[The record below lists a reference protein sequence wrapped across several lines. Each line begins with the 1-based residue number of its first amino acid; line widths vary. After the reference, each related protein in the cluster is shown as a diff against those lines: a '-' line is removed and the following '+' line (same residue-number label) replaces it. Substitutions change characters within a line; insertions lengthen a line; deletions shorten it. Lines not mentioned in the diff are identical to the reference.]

1 MPIREVFE
9 VLYSPFKT
17 FKRIVQKPDIKGPML
32 ILLVT
37 VLVTAGAQ
45 YVSASKMLFENPTP
59 ETDPWTESTLLWASN
74 GVLLNDTDCI
84 VGNRSVGSSVSN
96 GTHIWMKLN
105 KIGSFDLSGKPEYK
119 SLSFRI
125 MWAHQEGKPPSS
137 NATLKLVSYEENRY
151 FEYDFRSNITSLNN
165 KWANLT
171 VFSGSEQGWTPVNSP
186 DWRNI
191 TGLEFQL
198 AWSSSNAANLTM
210 KIDDLFMGKY
220 VSPLESDILNIMLI
234 NALTGSATDFI
245 IRWILYAGLLLL
257 MIKIFGGETGLWRV
271 LFNVVG
277 YAFAVTMVYVAVDAL
292 LISTLPPL
300 SFPLRAWSPVAGEE
314 GIGFTLWTQI
324 IQDNWGTTLAYN
336 LRYYLPYVIHAWTV
350 ALGSIAIHFTHEL
363 TWKKAV
369 PISTMAYLMLI
380 FLKALIPI

>member
-9 VLYSPFKT
+9 VLYSPREA
-17 FKRIVQKPDIKGPML
+17 FKRIVKKPDIKGPML
-32 ILLVT
+32 ILLIT
-37 VLVTAGAQ
+37 ALVTAGAQ
-45 YVSASKMLFENPTP
+45 YISASKMLFENPTP
-59 ETDPWTESTLLWASN
+59 ETDSWTESTFLWTSN
-74 GVLLNDTDCI
+74 GVLQKDPDCI
-84 VGNRSVGSSVSN
+84 VGNYSISSSVSN
-96 GTHIWMKLN
+96 GTRIWMKLN
-105 KIGSFDLSGKPEYK
+105 KIGSFDLSGKPEYRG
-119 SLSFRI
+119 LTFRI
-125 MWAHQEGKPPSS
+125 MWAHQEDKPPSS

-151 FEYDFRSNITSLNN
+151 FEYDLRSNITSLKN

-186 DWRNI
+186 DWKSI

-245 IRWILYAGLLLL
+245 VRWILYAGLLLL
-257 MIKIFGGETGLWRV
+257 LIKIFGGETGLWRV
-271 LFNVVG
+271 LFNAVG
-277 YAFAVTMVYVAVDAL
+277 YAFAVTMIYIAVDAL

-314 GIGFTLWTQI
+314 EIGFTLWNQI
-324 IQDNWGTTLAYN
+324 IQSNWRNTLAYN
-336 LRYYLPYVIHAWTV
+336 LRYYLPYVIHTWTV

-369 PISTMAYLMLI
+369 PISAMAYLMLI